1 LTSEPVYAIIRLAG
15 ELEIGRRD
23 EIRRALQIQGSK
35 ANILIDCSEA
45 TYADSTA
52 LAELFRFRNEANE
65 HRQRVAILIGNQQF
79 ERIVQY
85 AGLAG
90 AFELFDD
97 RSAAL
102 AYLTDAEA
110 P

>member
-1 LTSEPVYAIIRLAG
+1 LTSEPAYTIIRLDG
-15 ELEIGRRD
+15 ELEIGRRHD
-23 EIRRALQIQGSK
+23 IRRALQIQGSK
-35 ANILIDCSEA
+35 AHILIDCSEA

-52 LAELFRFRNEANE
+52 LAELFRFRNEAIEN
-65 HRQRVAILIGNQQF
+65 RRRVAILIGSPQF
-79 ERIVQY
+79 ARIVQY

-90 AFELFDD
+90 AFELFED

-102 AYLTDAEA
+102 AYLTDVAT